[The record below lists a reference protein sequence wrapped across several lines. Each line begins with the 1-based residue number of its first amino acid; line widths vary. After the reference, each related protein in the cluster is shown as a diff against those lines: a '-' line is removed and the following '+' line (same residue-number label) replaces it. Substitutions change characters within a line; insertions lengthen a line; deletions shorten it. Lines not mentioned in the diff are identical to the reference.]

1 MKIDL
6 NNNASVTKVH
16 IKLRGYL
23 CGCTVG
29 LNLFGFQPEG
39 ESRLDPSALPPLAFK
54 RDRGHTISVM
64 SPVRKPQI
72 DVIKNRSPRNKEPPR
87 SGVSPR

>member
-6 NNNASVTKVH
+6 NNNASVTTVH
-16 IKLRGYL
+16 INSGVTCLD
-23 CGCTVG
+23 VG
-29 LNLFGFQPEG
+29 LNLFELQPEG